1 MPSFIFPVNVMIYAM
16 VLPCISPSS
25 RTLLY
30 TLYTVIRIHWCI
42 KFMAIMHSCAH
53 YYYLC
58 MQLAAMW
65 CSPHTYM
72 IVPENLDGTLRG
84 HAYWSYAPPRG
95 PQFDTMSSWRAIIC
109 CCQRRL
115 GRVPTGPA
123 IWNCGRLACYHMLL
137 TPKIWTGNSTRAASS
152 SKCMQLT
159 GPAIWYC
166 VVQGGMHMLLFIY
179 LFSLIWGWHL
189 LLWSAQSTWHRSVVL
204 QSATPSS
211 TGGNLLRWSV
221 VSCYASFSSEHFR
234 AVIWYII
241 VIINAE
247 WRGNLGRVLSVLSQ
261 ACNTSYLKGLCIWW
275 YLDYMWH
282 YIVP

>member
-58 MQLAAMW
+58 VQLAAMW
-65 CSPHTYM
+65 CSPHTYV

-95 PQFDTMSSWRAIIC
+95 PQFDTMSSLRAIIC

-137 TPKIWTGNSTRAASS
+137 TPKNLDGKLNKGCILIKMHATYGARDLILCSARRHA
-152 SKCMQLT
+152 
-159 GPAIWYC
+159 Y
-166 VVQGGMHMLLFIY
+166 VVIY
-179 LFSLIWGWHL
+179 LFIFPHL
-189 LLWSAQSTWHRSVVL
+189 RMTPTTLVST
-204 QSATPSS
+204 
-211 TGGNLLRWSV
+211 
-221 VSCYASFSSEHFR
+221 
-234 AVIWYII
+234 
-241 VIINAE
+241 INVA
-247 WRGNLGRVLSVLSQ
+247 
-261 ACNTSYLKGLCIWW
+261 
-275 YLDYMWH
+275 
-282 YIVP
+282 